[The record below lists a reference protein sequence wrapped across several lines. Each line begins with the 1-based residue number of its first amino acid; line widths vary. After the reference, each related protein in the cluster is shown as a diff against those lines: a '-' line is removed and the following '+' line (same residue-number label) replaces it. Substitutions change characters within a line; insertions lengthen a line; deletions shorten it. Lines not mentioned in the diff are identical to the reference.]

1 MYITI
6 DLQKQTEIFA
16 IEVKSCGIVFGLN
29 LVIYTVR
36 KNHTSVDETPAVG
49 SNDHYFNAVPR
60 DGKRKNV
67 T

>member
-1 MYITI
+1 MWYCFWT
-6 DLQKQTEIFA
+6 QF
-16 IEVKSCGIVFGLN
+16 SN
-29 LVIYTVR
+29 LHKVR
-36 KNHTSVDETPAVG
+36 KNHSSVDETRAVG